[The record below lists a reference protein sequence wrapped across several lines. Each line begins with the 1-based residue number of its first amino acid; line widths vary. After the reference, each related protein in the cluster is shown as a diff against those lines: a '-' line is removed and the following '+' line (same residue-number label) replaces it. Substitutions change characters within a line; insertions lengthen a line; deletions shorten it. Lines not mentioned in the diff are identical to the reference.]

1 MADEKTTFTLNL
13 DGSAGD
19 VAEET
24 ANAFEKLRAQ
34 MAKSEGAI
42 RQYESQL
49 RRIKGSSAG
58 AKDAAEQLRA
68 KIAQEKTAV
77 TAGNIELLKAGVSY
91 DKLAT
96 RAKELAKEKDKLA
109 KTREAEQIQKS
120 KDAADAAKGPLKGL
134 VDQFDKLGKS
144 AASSEGALALVASG
158 AVALIAALAALTV
171 AAVAFGIAGAAAFTK
186 WVVGSADAARNMN
199 LARAAFAGSADNAR
213 ALGSQ
218 VDALAAK
225 VPTAKAELNDL
236 AISLDKANRGT
247 FLQGQV
253 LVDTYNAVAQAQAAA
268 GDETANKVREVLER
282 GKMTGLVGINPME
295 LIGSGIDFGDISSAL
310 AGQMHV
316 SVQDAQTAL
325 LQGRV
330 KLGDAAEAMRTAVE
344 ARFGKLNLAKMLS
357 LENLEKKF
365 HENLAALTSD
375 INLEPLLKDI
385 QDLFATLS
393 PSTVSGAA
401 IKQLVTSLGQ
411 GTIDAFHAAAPIARA
426 FIEGMI
432 IGAYKLYIGYLKLRI
447 ALVDTFGN
455 QKVKSDID
463 WFQTAMVIGQAVVW
477 GLTVAVLGFAGSL
490 VTMAAPIVAFTLAL
504 KNAYD
509 QAAKLIKKLD
519 QLPAGIKNAANPAG
533 TGLDIGKKLGG
544 GIEGGFRD
552 AIGWHSPPK
561 LFVDARKASEEAFA
575 GEPMAVPA
583 VQAPPKGPPARG
595 GRGGPSKVVL
605 ELHVDSQ
612 KTAETVMQSPN
623 FAKLTAT
630 LEELCRAAGIS
641 LDEGE
646 PA

>member
-13 DGSAGD
+13 DGSAGE

-24 ANAFEKLRAQ
+24 ANAFEKLRSQ

-49 RRIKGSSAG
+49 RRVKGSSQAS
-58 AKDAAEQLRA
+58 KDAAEQLRA
-68 KIAQEKTAV
+68 KIMQEKTAV
-77 TAGNIELLKAGVSY
+77 AAGNIELLKAGVSY
-91 DKLAT
+91 DKLAE
-96 RAKELAKEKDKLA
+96 RAKALAKEKEKIA
-109 KTREAEQIQKS
+109 KNREAEQIQKS
-120 KDAADAAKGPLKGL
+120 KDAAGAAFGPLKGL

-144 AASSEGALALVASG
+144 AATSEGALALVASG
-158 AVALIAALAALTV
+158 AVALVAALAALTV
-171 AAVAFGIAGAAAFTK
+171 AAVAFGVAGAAAFTK
-186 WVVGSADAARNMN
+186 WVIGSADMARNMN
-199 LARAAFAGSADNAR
+199 LARAAFAGSAGNAR

-225 VPTAKAELNDL
+225 VPTAKTALNDL
-236 AISLDKANRGT
+236 AISLDKSTRGT

-282 GKMTGLVGINPME
+282 GKLTGLVGINPME

-316 SVQDAQTAL
+316 SVQDAQNAL

-330 KLGDAAEAMRTAVE
+330 KLSDAAEAMRTAVE

-357 LENLEKKF
+357 LDVLEQKF

-447 ALVDTFGN
+447 AIRDSFGDP
-455 QKVKSDID
+455 KIKSDID
-463 WFQTAMVIGQAVVW
+463 WFQTAMVIGQAVTW
-477 GLTVAVLGFAGSL
+477 GLVAVILQLATSFAF
-490 VTMAAPIVAFTLAL
+490 VTAPIVIFTAAL
-504 KNAYD
+504 VSAYD
-509 QAAKLIKKLD
+509 AADKLIKKLD
-519 QLPAGIKNAANPAG
+519 KLPSGVKNAMNPVG

-544 GIEGGFRD
+544 GVESGLRD

-575 GEPMAVPA
+575 GEPMAAPA
-583 VQAPPKGPPARG
+583 VQGPPKGAPRG
-595 GRGGPSKVVL
+595 GGRSGPAKVVL

-612 KTAETVMQSPN
+612 KTGETVMSSPN